1 MSNIM
6 TPIMPDLRCTKSG
19 ISSPRSSTEGYS
31 CAFPSWPNRPWLD
44 SRRPYPELSS
54 SSPRHA
60 IPSVEFL
67 DSLRR
72 RPRPEQ
78 TVFEEDED
86 DSDDCAIAESVESSS
101 STYTNSDPVLPSARH
116 TVQRT
121 NSLLSKAF
129 SQLQQNGKRVVGV

>member
-1 MSNIM
+1 M
-6 TPIMPDLRCTKSG
+6 TPIMPDLRSTKSG

-60 IPSVEFL
+60 APSVEFL
-67 DSLRR
+67 ESLRR

-86 DSDDCAIAESVESSS
+86 DDCAIAESVSSESSS
-101 STYTNSDPVLPSARH
+101 STYANCHPLLPPAQH
-116 TVQRT
+116 TVQRS
-121 NSLLSKAF
+121 NSLLSRAF
-129 SQLQQNGKRVVGV
+129 SQLQHGKGAAVHV